1 MRGTKIKIYPTE
13 SQKQRLLD
21 LMNLYRF
28 VYNWTIGIQM
38 DNYRSGNKY
47 IRFYD
52 LCKIFRDLRNS
63 DDHKWLKLIPINTAR
78 HAIMDA
84 NQSFMNFFE
93 GRTKH
98 PVFKTKK
105 RGNNSFTTRND
116 RVYFKGDYVRIEG
129 FKHGEMILCKKN
141 HIPKNAEN
149 YYNATISTDGI
160 NFYLSINV
168 EMKKPLEFDNA
179 NNEALGIDL
188 GLKQFVVLSD
198 GTKYNHP
205 NLRKINRKRKH
216 YNRLVEKDRKTRQQI
231 ADLSKT
237 KPDQVQWTKGMQD
250 RYLKFKKA
258 CIRRWNIINT
268 SLHQITR
275 DIVNKHPSSIVIE
288 TLDVKEMMKKK
299 YLKKDLSEAAFYKFK
314 EYLTYKCEDEDIK
327 LVQASMWYPSS
338 KICSRCGNK
347 YNIGTSRVYN
357 CPVCGL
363 SIDRDLNAAI
373 NLKKLATV

>member
-1 MRGTKIKIYPTE
+1 MRGNRIKIYPTD
-13 SQKQRLLD
+13 SQKQRLLE

-28 VYNWTIGIQM
+28 VYNWTIATQM
-38 DNYRSGNKY
+38 ENYRSGNKY

-52 LCKIFRDLRNS
+52 LCKLFRDLRNRE
-63 DDHKWLKLIPINTAR
+63 DYKWLKSIPLNTAR

-141 HIPKNAEN
+141 HIPKNAER

-160 NFYLSINV
+160 DFFLSINV
-168 EMKKPLEFDNA
+168 EVKKPMHF
-179 NNEALGIDL
+179 NNENNDAIGIDL
-188 GLKQFVVLSD
+188 GLKQFAVLSD
-198 GTKYNHP
+198 GTKYSHP
-205 NLRKINRKRKH
+205 NLRKINRRRKH
-216 YNRLVEKDRKTRQQI
+216 YNRLVEKDRRVRQSI
-231 ADLSKT
+231 ADQAKIKLDEV
-237 KPDQVQWTKGMQD
+237 PWTKGMID
-250 RYLKFKKA
+250 RYAKFKKV
-258 CIRRWNIINT
+258 CIKRWNIINT

-275 DIVNKHPSSIVIE
+275 DIVNKRPSSIVIE
-288 TLDVKEMMKKK
+288 TLDIKEIMRKK
-299 YLKKDLSEAAFYKFK
+299 YLKKYLSESAFYKFK
-314 EYLTYKCEDEDIK
+314 EYLTYKCENEDIN
-327 LVQASMWYPSS
+327 LIQASMWYPSS
-338 KICSRCGNK
+338 KLCSRCGNK
-347 YNIGTSRVYN
+347 YEVGTSRVYR

-363 SIDRDLNAAI
+363 EIDRDLNAAI